1 MRHFWPIKWLM
12 IKYNSAICIFTAG
25 QLRRG
30 RESDK
35 ENDMSLQS
43 RNNSHSNRRRGKKDP
58 QRGNSQPLKAVK
70 GVRPL
75 MGCGPPT
82 ARTFPFPAGFWA
94 VEIFKRE

>member
-1 MRHFWPIKWLM
+1 M
-12 IKYNSAICIFTAG
+12 IRKMTCPCKAGATVITAG
-25 QLRRG
+25 EG
-30 RESDK
+30 E
-35 ENDMSLQS
+35 
-43 RNNSHSNRRRGKKDP
+43 KKDP

>member
-12 IKYNSAICIFTAG
+12 IKYSSAICIFTAG

-35 ENDMSLQS
+35 ENNMSLQS
-43 RNNSHSNRRRGKKDP
+43 RTTVIAAGEGEKKDT
-58 QRGNSQPLKAVK
+58 QRGYSQPLKAVK

-75 MGCGPPT
+75 MCCAPPT
-82 ARTFPFPAGFWA
+82 ARKFRFPAGFWA